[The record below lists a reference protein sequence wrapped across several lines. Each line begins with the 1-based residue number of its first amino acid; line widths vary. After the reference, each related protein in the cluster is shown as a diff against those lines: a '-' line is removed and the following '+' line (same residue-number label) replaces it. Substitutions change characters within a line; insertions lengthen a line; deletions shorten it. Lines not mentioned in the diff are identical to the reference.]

1 VLAPWQGRAA
11 QAAVEFALVVPVFL
25 LITAG
30 TLEFGRG
37 FFAYAQLM
45 QAVQDGTRYGAVLGN
60 AGDTPGITQ
69 RVQLLAPGG
78 INDAVTV
85 ICSLP
90 TTPSVGG
97 APCTRSNL
105 LTVTAQH
112 RQATIIPIFPLPA
125 LNEQVTVTMV
135 IE

>member
-1 VLAPWQGRAA
+1 MLPPWQGRAA

-37 FFAYAQLM
+37 FFAYAQLL
-45 QAVQDGTRYGAVLGN
+45 QAAQDGTRYGAVLGN
-60 AGDTPGITQ
+60 PTDTAGIVQ
-69 RVQLLAPGG
+69 RVQQSAPGG

-90 TTPSVGG
+90 TTPGVGG
-97 APCTRSNL
+97 APCTRGNL
-105 LTVTAQH
+105 LTVTVQH

-125 LNEQVTVTMV
+125 LNEQASATMV